1 MSFIIKLVDLILY
14 SNLWIALG
22 AASMVWQMQ
31 IIAGSVDWPSPLS
44 AFIFFSTLFIYAMH
58 RVIGFSIIDRTIPNR
73 RLEIITA
80 FQSHILIYAAIAA
93 IGLFVSAY
101 FINLQTLLL
110 IIPAAFISVLYISP
124 LFKKRR
130 LRDLPH
136 IKIFLI
142 ALVWSWITTCV
153 PLIEET
159 SFSGIQIGIIG
170 LEKFLFVLTITL
182 PFDIR
187 DMQVDDL
194 NRIQT
199 IPLRIGRHKTR
210 TWISSLLI
218 SIFVVLVLA
227 FFLDVYTVSQIIGLL
242 VFYILLNSLIQLALN
257 RDHDY
262 FYSGLLDGTFL
273 LQFLFVLL
281 FTQLSSLMS

>member
-1 MSFIIKLVDLILY
+1 MSLIIKLVDLILY

-31 IIAGSVDWPSPLS
+31 ILAGTVYWPSALA

-73 RLEIITA
+73 RLEIITT
-80 FQSHILIYAAIAA
+80 FQSHIVIYAAIAA
-93 IGLFVSAY
+93 LGLILSAY
-101 FINLQTLLL
+101 FINLKTLLL
-110 IIPAAFISVLYISP
+110 FIPAAVISALYISP
-124 LFKKRR
+124 LFKKKR

-142 ALVWSWITTCV
+142 AMVWSWITTCI
-153 PLIEET
+153 PLIVES

-194 NRIQT
+194 HQVQT

-210 TWISSLLI
+210 TWISILLI
-218 SIFVVLVLA
+218 SLFIVIVLA
-227 FFLDVYTVSQIIGLL
+227 FFLNVYSVSQTTGLL
-242 VFYILLNSLIQLALN
+242 VFYIVLNSLIQLALN
-257 RDHDY
+257 QDHDY
-262 FYSGLLDGTFL
+262 YYSGLLDGTFL